1 MKNLTSA
8 LLLVVLSPLL
18 LIVGLVCL
26 VCYPFWLFSYKRSP
40 WYRERGEKYTWGIGS
55 ALYYK
60 IYNLASKNGLPLKH
74 EQMGGYHLFSF
85 GDRLLFPL
93 CDYTSE
99 PEYDEQRG
107 CFTVRESCADDAESA
122 DAFSLEE
129 YLKTVE
135 GELGDAL
142 GGRIL
147 TPIISES
154 DAGDHIAK
162 AQNVFLTYVD
172 GKDLLRILE
181 FCCSD
186 DAGGRDEEAPASA
199 EGSEDLNE
207 E

>member
-1 MKNLTSA
+1 MKKLTSA

-26 VCYPFWLFSYKRSP
+26 ACYPFWLFSYKRSP

-60 IYNLASKNGLPLKH
+60 IYNLASKKGLPLKH
-74 EQMGGYHLFSF
+74 EPIGAYHLFSF

-107 CFTVRESCADDAESA
+107 CFTVRESCADDTESA

-154 DAGDHIAK
+154 DAGDHIAQ
-162 AQNVFLTYVD
+162 AQDFFLVYAD

-181 FCCSD
+181 FFCTEPSEPQ
-186 DAGGRDEEAPASA
+186 GEEESPSLADPT
-199 EGSEDLNE
+199 E